1 MRWAVSAILALA
13 ATQSA
18 AAATVSEDFT
28 ALVEHVER
36 RAQLWRE
43 GAPINSLVLDERQTV
58 LSPVAIGCER
68 RPPVVIVDLDNAD
81 GPTPLT
87 PPAAG
92 AVRTN
97 DGWIA
102 ALAAIRTA
110 EVAVVWVT
118 GRPAKEAGAIKLL
131 LDMAG
136 LDKAGTA
143 RLVTSEAGWTRK
155 QALRRGIAVESC
167 VLAVVGDKRG
177 DADEAYDYLR
187 SPDIK
192 LPIDRF
198 WGEGWFLLPPPL
210 ASREDQ

>member
-1 MRWAVSAILALA
+1 MGWVVSAILALA
-13 ATQSA
+13 TAPSA
-18 AAATVSEDFT
+18 VAATDSGDFA

-92 AVRTN
+92 SVKAN

-110 EVAVVWVT
+110 EVGVVWVT
-118 GRPAKEAGAIKLL
+118 GRPANEAGAIKLTL
-131 LDMAG
+131 EMAG
-136 LDKAGTA
+136 LDEMEAA
-143 RLVTSEAGWTRK
+143 RLVASEAGWTRK
-155 QALRRGIAVESC
+155 QALRRGIAADSC

-187 SPDIK
+187 HPDNK

-210 ASREDQ
+210 ATREVP